1 MQTIESLHKEIDNI
15 EYMLTICN
23 SLAYKDYKE
32 LLNDKYND
40 LLELTLLDAFKQVN
54 KETLQ
59 WLKFLLHKDTI
70 VITINS

>member
-1 MQTIESLHKEIDNI
+1 MQTIETLKHDIDNI

-23 SLAYKDYKE
+23 SLAYKYYKE
-32 LLNDKYND
+32 LLNDKYNE

-59 WLKFLLHKDTI
+59 WKQETKWQTKF
-70 VITINS
+70 

>member
-1 MQTIESLHKEIDNI
+1 MQTIETLNKEIDNI

-32 LLNDKYND
+32 LLNDKYNE
-40 LLELTLLDAFKQVN
+40 LLELTLLQGFKTIN

-59 WLKFLLHKDTI
+59 WHR
-70 VITINS
+70 VN

>member
-1 MQTIESLHKEIDNI
+1 MQTIETLKQDIDNI

-40 LLELTLLDAFKQVN
+40 LLELTLLDAFKQVK
-54 KETLQ
+54 KEALQ
-59 WLKFLLHKDTI
+59 
-70 VITINS
+70 

>member
-1 MQTIESLHKEIDNI
+1 MQTIDTLKRDIDNI

-32 LLNDKYND
+32 LLNDKYKE
-40 LLELTLLDAFKQVN
+40 LLELTLLQGCKAIN

-59 WLKFLLHKDTI
+59 
-70 VITINS
+70 